1 MNKLIIFDL
10 DGVLINSDLLHYR
23 ALNSALEN
31 LDPRFVIS
39 EEENFKIYRELNTD
53 KKLELLEK
61 NKGLPRD
68 QFETVWKNK
77 QKLTLEYIKQLPRD
91 DKLIDICQRLKNLN
105 YNISVATNSIRQ
117 SARLAM
123 LHIGIIEYVDSWY
136 TSQDVVYPKP
146 YPEVYWKCMIS
157 QKSIPSNTII
167 IEDSS
172 IGRQGVLN
180 SGAHLCAVEGTWD
193 VTWDK
198 IFNKILEV
206 EI

>member
-10 DGVLINSDLLHYR
+10 DGVLIDSDGLHYR
-23 ALNSALEN
+23 SLNSALEN
-31 LDPRFVIS
+31 LDPRFCIS

-77 QKLTLEYIKQLPRD
+77 QKLTLEYIKQLPKD
-91 DKLIDICQRLKNLN
+91 EKLIDICQRLRNLN

-123 LHIGIIEYVDSWY
+123 LSIGIIEYVDSWY
-136 TSQDVVYPKP
+136 TSQDVTYPKP

-157 QKSIPSNTII
+157 QNALPSNTII
-167 IEDSS
+167 VEDSS
-172 IGRQGVLN
+172 IGRQGALN
-180 SGAHLCAVEGTWD
+180 SGANLCAVDGPWD
-193 VTWDK
+193 VTWSK
-198 IFNKILEV
+198 IFNKILEIEV
-206 EI
+206 